1 MLDLLNLNDLVGIK
15 LMSYDKG
22 SRVTRESEGHMAVLL
37 HRLPCRALLK
47 MEYGKEDEVDLNSPI
62 WKQKRIKDR
71 ALAFLSE
78 IGHGELNNRPIRIA
92 LELLQKEGFL
102 SAGTKGNLF
111 DRLIKEGYTKN
122 SSKCEASQIITM
134 FRLLRMVIPKKNRFY
149 SMPNRSSLI
158 LAHAQNCLNLK

>member
-15 LMSYDKG
+15 MMSYEKS

-47 MEYGKEDEVDLNSPI
+47 MEYDKEDEVDLDSPI

-71 ALAFLSE
+71 ALAFLSDIGYGE
-78 IGHGELNNRPIRIA
+78 IKNKPIRIA
-92 LELLQKEGFL
+92 LDLLQTDGFL
-102 SAGTKGNLF
+102 SVGTKGNLF
-111 DRLIKEGYTKN
+111 DRLVKEGYAKN
-122 SSKCEASQIITM
+122 SSKCESSQVITM
-134 FRLLRMVIPKKNRFY
+134 FRLLRMIVPKKNKYY

-158 LAHAQNCLNLK
+158 LTHAQNCLKQK